1 MKVLRK
7 FEFIPVWNSRGFS
20 YESTKDLY
28 SLPEFNVIAKMLNDK
43 GWEIKQFN
51 YIEDKSTYHK
61 TDMMQSLEIY
71 CEKNGDNFKEEKDY
85 CYVMTK
91 NGLID
96 SQTLYDDAVK
106 KSNEDMEEYLREMK
120 K

>member
-28 SLPEFNVIAKMLNDK
+28 SLPEFNEIAKMLNDK

-51 YIEDKSTYHK
+51 YIEDKSHYHK
-61 TDMMQSLEIY
+61 TDDMKSLEIY
-71 CEKNGDNFKEEKDY
+71 CEKDKDNFEEEKSY
-85 CYVMTK
+85 CYEMTK
-91 NGLID
+91 SGLKDNKTI
-96 SQTLYDDAVK
+96 Y
-106 KSNEDMEEYLREMK
+106 EELTK
-120 K
+120 N